1 MLGDWVSCKA
11 AFRSS
16 LERGSLSMRSKAVA
30 PIIASFLLTSI
41 ACSSGDGGTTEERLC
56 VSLVRLAASQPSSVK
71 VSRIQTD
78 VGNPP
83 KVTTVEFTMSGGQS
97 ERVVSMSR
105 GTIKMEARSERAS
118 LIRFTVFA
126 RRETAPKVTDL
137 ERR

>member
-1 MLGDWVSCKA
+1 
-11 AFRSS
+11 
-16 LERGSLSMRSKAVA
+16 MRSKAVA

-97 ERVVSMSR
+97 ERASCFYEPGHYQDGGSLR
-105 GTIKMEARSERAS
+105 ESFPYPFYRFCTARNCAEGHGLRAA
-118 LIRFTVFA
+118 LNKITNPN
-126 RRETAPKVTDL
+126 EPL
-137 ERR
+137 LPQHGPGN